1 MREGPDGPGLISW
14 TGGSAVGRS
23 ETPRSGI
30 LSALGPVG
38 GATAR
43 PAGTLA
49 FGAVGAVCAVELDG
63 VVDAAGV
70 VVVGGGPEEGGGAV

>member
-1 MREGPDGPGLISW
+1 MRVGPDGPGLLSW
-14 TGGSAVGRS
+14 ACGSAVGRS
-23 ETPRSGI
+23 ETPRSDI

-49 FGAVGAVCAVELDG
+49 FGAVGATEPDG
-63 VVDAAGV
+63 VAGAAGA
-70 VVVGGGPEEGGGAV
+70 VVVGEGPAAGGGAI